1 MNTVILPFFLP
12 LLTATLLLLLPPG
25 KPRRWLAAFSAFAQ
39 LVVAIAFVVACSG
52 GERWVLG
59 VGAWMPPL
67 GIALVIDLL
76 AAIMLFLSSAMAF
89 GCILFGY
96 AELPSKLDHPLR
108 LPLWQFLVAGINLS
122 FITGDLFNLFVA
134 FEIMLISS
142 YALLTLE
149 ANDRDIKHA
158 YPYLAINL
166 VGSALFLLTT
176 GVVYSIFGTLN
187 YAEISQRAAAMPGDS
202 NVTLV
207 ALLLFF
213 VFAIKAG
220 VFPFYYWLPN
230 SYPTLATPLG
240 AFFAG
245 MLTKVGVYV
254 LLRMFGTVLP
264 HDLHGVHNLMAWL
277 AGATMIFGV
286 LGAISRPFIRG
297 ILSWHILS
305 QIGYMVLAI
314 GLFTPFA
321 IAACI
326 LYIIHH
332 IIVKGTLFLIGGAAS
347 YRLKSG
353 DDLKNMGGLFRAE
366 PLLAACFLLQAFSLG
381 GVPPLSGFWGKYII
395 FVEGMKAG
403 EYVLVGAAVLA
414 GIMTLFSML
423 KIWNGAFW
431 PALPVNAPVQ
441 RQPNYRLMLAII
453 GVYTALSIAIALGSG
468 EVLKLSITA
477 AETALDQAGYIEAVL
492 GLQGKGA
499 GY

>member
-1 MNTVILPFFLP
+1 MNTVILPVFLP
-12 LLTATLLLLLPPG
+12 LLTGTVLLLLRPG
-25 KPRRWLAAFSAFAQ
+25 LTRRWVAACSAFLQ
-39 LVVAIAFVVACSG
+39 LLVAIGFVVASSN

-59 VGAWMPPL
+59 IGGWIPPL
-67 GIALVIDLL
+67 GITLVVDLL
-76 AAIMLFLSSAMAF
+76 AALMLFLSTAMAL
-89 GCILFGY
+89 GCIVFGY
-96 AELPSKLDHPLR
+96 AELPAKQDHPLR

-122 FITGDLFNLFVA
+122 FTTGDIFNLFVA
-134 FEIMLISS
+134 FEIMLIAS

-149 ANDRDIKHA
+149 ADDFDIKQA

-166 VGSALFLLTT
+166 VGSALFLLST

-187 YAEISQRAAAMPGDS
+187 FAEISQRAAAMPGDP

-213 VFAIKAG
+213 VFAVKAG

-254 LLRMFGTVLP
+254 LLRVFGTVLP
-264 HDLHGVHNLMAWL
+264 HDLHMVHQIMAWL

-321 IAACI
+321 FAACI
-326 LYIIHH
+326 LYIVHH
-332 IIVKGTLFLIGGAAS
+332 IIVKGTLFLIGGAAAF
-347 YRLKSG
+347 RLKSG
-353 DDLKNMGGLFRAE
+353 DDLKSMGGLVRAE
-366 PLLAACFLLQAFSLG
+366 PLLATCFVIQAFSLA

-403 EYVLVGAAVLA
+403 EYVLVSAAVLA

-431 PALPVNAPVQ
+431 PTLPKTAPSVA
-441 RQPNYRLMLAII
+441 QPGFRLMLGVI
-453 GVYTALSIAIALGSG
+453 GAYTLLSVFIALGSG
-468 EVLKLSITA
+468 KILELSITA
-477 AETALDQAGYIEAVL
+477 ADSALDQAGYSEAVFAIK
-492 GLQGKGA
+492 GKGE